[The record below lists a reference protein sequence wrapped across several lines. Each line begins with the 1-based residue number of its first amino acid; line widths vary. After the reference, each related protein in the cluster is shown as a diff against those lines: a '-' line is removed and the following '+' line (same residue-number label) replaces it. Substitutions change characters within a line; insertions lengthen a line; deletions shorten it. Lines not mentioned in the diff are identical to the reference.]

1 MPSDADAAAG
11 HAHETGQTTTPS
23 IDAVHELGD
32 AVERAGGT
40 LRFDRFVDL
49 ALYGT
54 HGFYTGAGRA
64 GRRGDFLTSPEVGP
78 LFGAVLTRW
87 IDAEHERA
95 GRPAGFRV
103 VEVGAGPGTLARA
116 VLAHWRDTNHPGFPY
131 TAVERSA
138 AQRALHPSGVES
150 TADLPDGPIDGVV
163 IANELLDNLPFRLLV
178 FDGTW
183 REAHVTV
190 QQGRFL
196 EVLVPLHER
205 PTWLPARAPHGARI
219 PWQQSA
225 ATWVADVRGRLRTG
239 RLLCLAYV
247 TPTTSELA
255 GMPWREWLRTYRGHE
270 RGGHY
275 LAQPGEQDV
284 TTQVALDQLPP
295 PDAVR
300 TQAQFLQRWGIDDL
314 VDEGRAAW
322 EAASSAPTVAAMKMR
337 SRVREAESLLDPAG
351 LGAFLAV
358 EWVPRSPG

>member
-1 MPSDADAAAG
+1 M
-11 HAHETGQTTTPS
+11 
-23 IDAVHELGD
+23 
-32 AVERAGGT
+32 
-40 LRFDRFVDL
+40 RFDEFMTR
-49 ALYGT
+49 ALYGER
-54 HGFYTGAGRA
+54 GFYTLGGRA
-64 GRRGDFLTSPEVGP
+64 GRRGDFLTSPEIGP
-78 LFGAVLTRW
+78 LFGTVLARW
-87 IDAEHERA
+87 IDAEHARL
-95 GRPAGFRV
+95 GCPDDFTV

-116 VLAHWRDTNHPGFPY
+116 VLQAAPQWAGRY
-131 TAVERSA
+131 VAVEVSA
-138 AQRALHPSGVES
+138 AQCDMH
-150 TADLPDGPIDGVV
+150 PDGVRSLPSLPTEPLRGVV

-239 RLLCLAYV
+239 RLLCLDYV